1 MSIYEK
7 AFEKSDKTD
16 AVLLV
21 DGKKLHVNKAL
32 LSYHST
38 HFKTLFNA
46 EKSVKEV
53 KIKDVNFKDFAA
65 FLSLVQENPIIPT
78 KENAEK
84 LLELADR
91 FSMPSVKQHLELFL
105 IASDHWRLVKIRIG
119 EKFGLDRLVEHG
131 INAYGKD
138 KLYSEMEHS
147 DNYKQLSNE
156 TKVRLLQHLLKV
168 KE

>member
-65 FLSLVQENPIIPT
+65 FLSLVQDQPIIPT
-78 KENAEK
+78 TLGAVSHRFGSLATGENSN
-84 LLELADR
+84 R
-91 FSMPSVKQHLELFL
+91 RQV
-105 IASDHWRLVKIRIG
+105 RIG
-119 EKFGLDRLVEHG
+119 SSGG
-131 INAYGKD
+131 AWN
-138 KLYSEMEHS
+138 
-147 DNYKQLSNE
+147 QC
-156 TKVRLLQHLLKV
+156 VRKG
-168 KE
+168 